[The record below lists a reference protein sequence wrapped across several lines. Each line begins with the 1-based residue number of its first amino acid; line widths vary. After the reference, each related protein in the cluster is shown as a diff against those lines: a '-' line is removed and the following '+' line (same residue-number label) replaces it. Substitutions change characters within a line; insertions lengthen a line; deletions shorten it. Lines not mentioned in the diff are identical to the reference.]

1 MLVFPVLGWE
11 QDGLGSR
18 GHPVTLLWS
27 RAQTFTWSAFPR
39 ILMAKTALKQF
50 LVCGFEYFKF
60 TLI

>member
-1 MLVFPVLGWE
+1 M
-11 QDGLGSR
+11 GLGSR

-27 RAQTFTWSAFPR
+27 RAETFTWSAFPS
-39 ILMAKTALKQF
+39 ILTAKTALKEF